1 MWYNH
6 TSDYLCHWG
15 IKGMKWGVR
24 RYQNKDG
31 TLTPLGK
38 KRLQEKIGEVEN
50 IDRLSSKQHEKKLRE
65 LNSELESTKKKGYKK
80 WADDFGYEDFDD
92 DDKKYEFEKE
102 LGYIKYDIKSTQLWL
117 NASKELSKSF
127 LKSKPK
133 VKDMR
138 KQCDLLTN
146 TKIKFLRRHK
156 PKNGNLTMMN
166 RSSKFYLQ
174 CVDSN
179 GKEGCI
185 CGTIKVSSIIG
196 ALKA

>member
-1 MWYNH
+1 MWWYNH
-6 TSDYLCHWG
+6 TSDCLCHWG

-117 NASKELSKSF
+117 NASKELSKKLSEIETQ
-127 LKSKPK
+127 SKGYEEAMRL
-133 VKDMR
+133 VDEYKD
-138 KQCDLLTN
+138 QILTE
-146 TKIKFLRRHK
+146 T
-156 PKNGNLTMMN
+156 
-166 RSSKFYLQ
+166 Q
-174 CVDSN
+174 A
-179 GKEGCI
+179 KEWE
-185 CGTIKVSSIIG
+185 
-196 ALKA
+196 LDDDE

>member
-1 MWYNH
+1 MWQYNNEL
-6 TSDYLCHWG
+6 YHWG

-38 KRLQEKIGEVEN
+38 QRLQEKIGEVEN

-117 NASKELSKSF
+117 NASKELSKKLSEIETQ
-127 LKSKPK
+127 SKGYEEAMRL
-133 VKDMR
+133 VDEYKDQILMET
-138 KQCDLLTN
+138 QA
-146 TKIKFLRRHK
+146 
-156 PKNGNLTMMN
+156 
-166 RSSKFYLQ
+166 
-174 CVDSN
+174 
-179 GKEGCI
+179 KEWE
-185 CGTIKVSSIIG
+185 
-196 ALKA
+196 LDDDE

>member
-1 MWYNH
+1 MWSYNNEL
-6 TSDYLCHWG
+6 YHWG

-117 NASKELSKSF
+117 NASKELSKKLSEIETQ
-127 LKSKPK
+127 SKGYEEAMRL
-133 VKDMR
+133 VDEYKD
-138 KQCDLLTN
+138 QILTK
-146 TKIKFLRRHK
+146 T
-156 PKNGNLTMMN
+156 
-166 RSSKFYLQ
+166 Q
-174 CVDSN
+174 A
-179 GKEGCI
+179 KEWE
-185 CGTIKVSSIIG
+185 
-196 ALKA
+196 LDDDE

>member
-1 MWYNH
+1 MWSYNNEL
-6 TSDYLCHWG
+6 YHWG

-38 KRLQEKIGEVEN
+38 QRLQEKIGEVEN

-102 LGYIKYDIKSTQLWL
+102 LGYIKYDIKTTQLWL
-117 NASKELSKSF
+117 NASKELSKKLSEIETQ
-127 LKSKPK
+127 SKGYEEAMRL
-133 VKDMR
+133 VDEYKD
-138 KQCDLLTN
+138 QILTE
-146 TKIKFLRRHK
+146 T
-156 PKNGNLTMMN
+156 
-166 RSSKFYLQ
+166 Q
-174 CVDSN
+174 A
-179 GKEGCI
+179 KEWE
-185 CGTIKVSSIIG
+185 
-196 ALKA
+196 LDDDE